1 MHAITRLKT
10 LIATILAA
18 SAVTAGAQS
27 NFPDKPV
34 HFVFPST
41 AGGSGVGLMH
51 VLAQQ
56 LSAKWKQPV
65 LVEPRPGANSAIGTD
80 YVAKAAPDGYTI
92 LMATSQHVILH
103 HSMPKLPYDAIR
115 DFTPIA
121 AVARMQ
127 YIMAANP
134 ALPANTLTE
143 FIALAKAKPDTI
155 TFGSGGAGGPGH
167 LAMERFMKM
176 TGTKLRYIPYNNKG
190 MSAVI
195 GELIGGQIDLYVS
208 PPGIGGHIATGKLK
222 ALAVSGDSRSPS
234 IPNVPTFK
242 EAGLPELD
250 ASAWYA
256 VLGPANMP
264 KAIVDKLAADFAEVV
279 AMPEVREKIRTLEL
293 EPISI
298 GPVEFGA
305 IMRADK
311 DRYTK
316 IVREAGLV
324 LGN

>member
-1 MHAITRLKT
+1 MQATTRLKG
-10 LIATILAA
+10 IVAAVLAA
-18 SAVTAGAQS
+18 SAFTVGAQAS
-27 NFPDKPV
+27 WPDKPI

-56 LSAKWKQPV
+56 LSARWKQPV
-65 LVEPRPGANSAIGTD
+65 VVEPRPGANSAIGTD

-134 ALPANTLTE
+134 KLEANTLKE
-143 FIALAKAKPDTI
+143 FIALAKARPDTI

-167 LAMERFMKM
+167 LAVERFMKM
-176 TGTKLRYIPYNNKG
+176 TDTRLRYIPYNNKG
-190 MSAVI
+190 MSAVVS
-195 GELIGGQIDLYVS
+195 ELIGGQIDIYVS
-208 PPGIGGHIATGKLK
+208 PPGIGGHIASGKLK
-222 ALAVSGDSRSPS
+222 ALAVSGDTRSPS
-234 IPNVPTFK
+234 IPNVPTFR
-242 EAGLPELD
+242 EAGLPDLD

-264 KAIVDKLAADFAEVV
+264 KAIVDRMAADIAEVM
-279 AMPEVREKIRTLEL
+279 ALPEVREKVRTLEL

-298 GPVEFGA
+298 GPAEFGA

-316 IVREAGLV
+316 IVKDAGLV